1 MVATDVASRGLD
13 IKGLG
18 VVINYHIPEDPDVY
32 IHRIGRTGR
41 IGNYGK
47 AYSFATP
54 EDSRALWRIKKL
66 KESQRA

>member
-1 MVATDVASRGLD
+1 VSILLSIRLIRLSSPQD
-13 IKGLG
+13 
-18 VVINYHIPEDPDVY
+18 PEVY

-54 EDSRALWRIKKL
+54 EDSRALWRIRNLRKIRKT
-66 KESQRA
+66 

>member
-1 MVATDVASRGLD
+1 MDFFLATVFTTSHAMLRFYTFERKMVTVS
-13 IKGLG
+13 
-18 VVINYHIPEDPDVY
+18 H
-32 IHRIGRTGR
+32 HRIGRTGR

-66 KESQRA
+66 RESQKA